1 MAVTQNW
8 DWKKFNPRV
17 RQTDKREREGL
28 VIKGR
33 KMVEKN
39 LFELGT
45 SSLVC
50 VPEVNLDRTFKKI
63 NHIFPP
69 NSPLERFFNDRSHRA
84 FIRGL
89 DKAIED
95 TQLWALELWE
105 LKEKASDDELCE
117 AERKKAEE
125 KFTEMV
131 GNDSEEEDEEDEVN
145 VKIEKTNQA
154 DIFNDN

>member
-1 MAVTQNW
+1 MVNPNWQQANMAVTQNW

-69 NSPLERFFNDRSHRA
+69 NSPLERFFNLLIILS
-84 FIRGL
+84 
-89 DKAIED
+89 
-95 TQLWALELWE
+95 
-105 LKEKASDDELCE
+105 
-117 AERKKAEE
+117 
-125 KFTEMV
+125 
-131 GNDSEEEDEEDEVN
+131 
-145 VKIEKTNQA
+145 
-154 DIFNDN
+154 IFVSF

>member
-69 NSPLERFFNDRSHRA
+69 NSPLERFFHDRRQSY
-84 FIRGL
+84 
-89 DKAIED
+89 
-95 TQLWALELWE
+95 
-105 LKEKASDDELCE
+105 
-117 AERKKAEE
+117 
-125 KFTEMV
+125 
-131 GNDSEEEDEEDEVN
+131 
-145 VKIEKTNQA
+145 
-154 DIFNDN
+154 

>member
-45 SSLVC
+45 SLLVC

-63 NHIFPP
+63 NHQIL
-69 NSPLERFFNDRSHRA
+69 PLKDSSTTGATGPSSEVLTKLLRTHSY
-84 FIRGL
+84 GL
-89 DKAIED
+89 
-95 TQLWALELWE
+95 
-105 LKEKASDDELCE
+105 
-117 AERKKAEE
+117 
-125 KFTEMV
+125 
-131 GNDSEEEDEEDEVN
+131 
-145 VKIEKTNQA
+145 
-154 DIFNDN
+154 

>member
-63 NHIFPP
+63 NHIFHQIL
-69 NSPLERFFNDRSHRA
+69 PLKDSSTTGATGPSLEVLTKLLRTHSY
-84 FIRGL
+84 GL
-89 DKAIED
+89 
-95 TQLWALELWE
+95 
-105 LKEKASDDELCE
+105 
-117 AERKKAEE
+117 
-125 KFTEMV
+125 
-131 GNDSEEEDEEDEVN
+131 
-145 VKIEKTNQA
+145 
-154 DIFNDN
+154 